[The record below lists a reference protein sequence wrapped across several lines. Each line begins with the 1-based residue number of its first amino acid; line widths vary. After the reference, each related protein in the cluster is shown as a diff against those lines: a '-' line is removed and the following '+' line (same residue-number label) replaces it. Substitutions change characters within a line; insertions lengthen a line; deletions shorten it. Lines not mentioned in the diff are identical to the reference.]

1 MRVWIDV
8 INGLTQYRFHLLLD
22 TMLEHSAYTS
32 LPIVANSN
40 SISSDN
46 IDYTN
51 VNLTVKTILGPISQY
66 NKAHNIIYC
75 ANTLN

>member
-1 MRVWIDV
+1 
-8 INGLTQYRFHLLLD
+8 
-22 TMLEHSAYTS
+22 MLEHSAYTS